1 MSDFSEK
8 SAFWKK
14 FSEIFLARDER
25 DKEMSELTNDLA
37 DLIPY
42 AEELKKQNEKLKVEL
57 EEFETLNQRLEETES
72 ERQNVLQKI
81 QAEHEENE
89 R

>member
-1 MSDFSEK
+1 M
-8 SAFWKK
+8 KK

-42 AEELKKQNEKLKVEL
+42 AEELKKENEKLKVEL